1 VGVVVAHT
9 TALGVV
15 LQAVVAQV
23 VRVAQV
29 DRVLLLLEPQILVA
43 AVEAAVVTLMVST
56 GRQAV
61 LVL

>member
-9 TALGVV
+9 TALGAV

-43 AVEAAVVTLMVST
+43 AVEAAVVTLIVST

>member
-1 VGVVVAHT
+1 
-9 TALGVV
+9 V

>member
-43 AVEAAVVTLMVST
+43 AVEAAVVTLIVST